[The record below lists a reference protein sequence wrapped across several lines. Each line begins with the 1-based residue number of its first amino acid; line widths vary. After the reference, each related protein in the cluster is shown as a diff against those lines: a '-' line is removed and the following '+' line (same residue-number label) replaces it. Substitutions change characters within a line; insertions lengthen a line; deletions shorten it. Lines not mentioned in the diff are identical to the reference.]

1 MVRGVEHRLNTK
13 VRRIDRAAQRME
25 LSDGGGPAPFSE
37 VPWLWTDQFDMNMQ
51 VAGAP
56 AACDELVYRGDPT
69 KGGFLAFQLL
79 NKAVVGAISVNTACD
94 MRFAR
99 MLIASGHTVDPAQLA
114 NTGLKLQDMCR

>member
-13 VRRIDRAAQRME
+13 VRRIDCAAQRME

-79 NKAVVGAISVNTACD
+79 NKAVVGAISVEAKTGKGLGAPITCD
-94 MRFAR
+94 VKTFPVRIQGSEIQVNVA
-99 MLIASGHTVDPAQLA
+99 
-114 NTGLKLQDMCR
+114 